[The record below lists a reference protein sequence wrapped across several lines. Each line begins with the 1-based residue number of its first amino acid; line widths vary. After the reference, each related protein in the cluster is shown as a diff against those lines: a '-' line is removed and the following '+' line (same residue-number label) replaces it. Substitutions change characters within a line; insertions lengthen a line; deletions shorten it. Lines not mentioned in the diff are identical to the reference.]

1 VIKTARARTDTSE
14 IAADIIAAVNRLR
27 PIASQADESAWAEV
41 ETFIAIAL
49 KVFAKTNTSK
59 LRDAART
66 VEIHARMNNI
76 ECLQNDDG
84 QR

>member
-1 VIKTARARTDTSE
+1 MTARARTDTSE
-14 IAADIIAAVNRLR
+14 IATDIVAAVIQLR
-27 PIASQADESAWAEV
+27 PVASQADESAWAEV

-49 KVFAKTNTSK
+49 KVFAKTNPSK

-76 ECLQNDDG
+76 ECMDDEG
-84 QR
+84 KK

>member
-1 VIKTARARTDTSE
+1 MTARARTDTTE
-14 IAADIIAAVNRLR
+14 IAADIVAAVNRLR
-27 PIASQADESAWAEV
+27 PVASQADESAWAEV

-49 KVFAKTNTSK
+49 KIFAKTNPSK

-76 ECLQNDDG
+76 ECLDDEG
-84 QR
+84 QK

>member
-1 VIKTARARTDTSE
+1 MTARARTNTSE
-14 IAADIIAAVNRLR
+14 IAADIVAAVIRLR
-27 PIASQADESAWAEV
+27 PVASQADESAWAEV

-49 KVFAKTNTSK
+49 KVFAKTNPSK

-76 ECLQNDDG
+76 ECLNDDEG
-84 QR
+84 QK

>member
-1 VIKTARARTDTSE
+1 MSARARTDVSE
-14 IAADIIAAVNRLR
+14 IAADIVAAVNRLR
-27 PIASQADESAWAEV
+27 PVASQADESAWAEV

-49 KVFAKTNTSK
+49 KVFAKTNPSK

-76 ECLQNDDG
+76 ECLDDEG
-84 QR
+84 QK

>member
-1 VIKTARARTDTSE
+1 MTPRARTDTTE
-14 IAADIIAAVNRLR
+14 IAADIVAAVNRLR
-27 PIASQADESAWAEV
+27 PVASQADESAWAEV

-49 KVFAKTNTSK
+49 KVFGKTNPSK

-76 ECLQNDDG
+76 ECLDDEG
-84 QR
+84 QK

>member
-14 IAADIIAAVNRLR
+14 IAADIVAAVNRLR
-27 PIASQADESAWAEV
+27 LVASQADESAWAEI

-49 KVFAKTNTSK
+49 KVFAKTNPSK

-66 VEIHARMNNI
+66 VEIHARINNI
-76 ECLQNDDG
+76 ECLDDG
-84 QR
+84 EDQ